1 MAVRL
6 AVPKLT
12 ADDVAALEREIDEM
26 SACGASGDVQ
36 GFFEANTAFHLVFF
50 DAAGNRMLADLYRH
64 LRAQIDRHRLRS
76 LELRG
81 DVQPLDRR
89 AQGDPPRGEGGR
101 RGAGG
106 PSRVRAHPRAADPT
120 ARRGPLE
127 PRRRP
132 ADERHASVRRQSQQP
147 GAADRSR
154 LRPPDAARPL
164 RGGRGVRLRL
174 RVGGR
179 QPLLEAPLRAD
190 RAAGGDLAAHDT
202 GEARH
207 GVHGVVDAEPALSR
221 ARVGDARP
229 DLGRPHDLRHGDGEP
244 GGGCSARVRGARP
257 RLRAARRALRRRP
270 RRAARALDDGRGDVQ
285 GPLLR
290 LRGRRLLLGDRD
302 GPAAARCSSRRR
314 SGSSPTRG

>member
-1 MAVRL
+1 MIRL
-6 AVPKLT
+6 RRRGRRRRDSSRRTP
-12 ADDVAALEREIDEM
+12 R
-26 SACGASGDVQ
+26 
-36 GFFEANTAFHLVFF
+36 FHLVFF
-50 DAAGNRMLADLYRH
+50 DVCRQPDARRISTGGSAARSTATGCVRSSCGVTSSRSIAEH
-64 LRAQIDRHRLRS
+64 KAILRAAKA
-76 LELRG
+76 G
-81 DVQPLDRR
+81 DVERTVHLVSEHIRVPQIRLLVEDTRMPRER
-89 AQGDPPRGEGGR
+89 AP
-101 RGAGG
+101 
-106 PSRVRAHPRAADPT
+106 
-120 ARRGPLE
+120 
-127 PRRRP
+127 
-132 ADERHASVRRQSQQP
+132 VRRQSQQP

-190 RAAGGDLAAHDT
+190 RAAGGDLAANDT

-257 RLRAARRALRRRP
+257 RLRAARRRSSRKASP
-270 RRAARALDDGRGDVQ
+270 CCASSGRRAR
-285 GPLLR
+285 
-290 LRGRRLLLGDRD
+290 
-302 GPAAARCSSRRR
+302 
-314 SGSSPTRG
+314 